1 MIQYTDNIH
10 IQFLILF
17 LITVGIL
24 DLRTQRI
31 PNILTLPSA
40 IFAVTYHSVL
50 NGFEGFLFSTGGLL
64 TGVGLLLIPYL
75 LGGMGAGDAKML
87 GAVGAVL
94 GAKNV
99 FFAFLCSSIVGG
111 FYALLLTLIYRRQF
125 KKIFKKMAT
134 SFLNFILIRK
144 YIQDPME
151 PDARKP
157 RLCYGIAIAIGTSF
171 YILSNFSEYNLLS

>member
-1 MIQYTDNIH
+1 MNQFTDYIH
-10 IQFLILF
+10 IQFLFLF
-17 LITVGIL
+17 IVTAAII
-24 DLRTQRI
+24 DLRIQKI
-31 PNILTLPSA
+31 PNALTLPFA
-40 IFAVTYHSVL
+40 ILAVTYHSIL
-50 NGFEGFLFSTGGLL
+50 NGIDGFLFSTGGLL

-87 GAVGAVL
+87 GAVGGVL
-94 GAKNV
+94 GAKGV

-111 FYALLLTLIYRRQF
+111 VYAIILTLIYRRQF
-125 KKIFKKMAT
+125 EGFFKNLAT

-151 PDARKP
+151 PDCHKP

-171 YILSNFSEYNLLS
+171 YILSKFSKYSLLS